1 MISFRTSI
9 LVFRSLLLMVPLL
22 QNEGTKG
29 TGDGEFSSCG
39 HGIAIDESNNIY
51 VIDRF
56 NNQLQKFTRLLR
68 QHIGG

>member
-1 MISFRTSI
+1 MG
-9 LVFRSLLLMVPLL
+9 PLL

-29 TGDGEFSSCG
+29 TGDDKFSSCR
-39 HGIAIDESNNIY
+39 HGITIDESNNIY

>member
-1 MISFRTSI
+1 
-9 LVFRSLLLMVPLL
+9 MVPLL

-39 HGIAIDESNNIY
+39 HSIAIDESNNIY

-56 NNQLQKFTRLLR
+56 NNRLQKFTRFLR
-68 QHIGG
+68 QHICS